1 VGVAEIDGKLTARVR
16 AELPSLQ
23 HRRPDVFGG

>member
-1 VGVAEIDGKLTARVR
+1 VAEIDTALTARVR
-16 AELPSLQ
+16 AEVPCLQ